1 MPAQEKSI
9 INITAAW
16 MVHLFTASGA
26 LFGLLA
32 MQAACEKHFVAA
44 IAWMMV
50 TSAIDGVDGALA
62 RWRRVKTVLPHFD
75 GALLDNMV
83 DYFTFVLVPAFFLLY
98 ADLLPPALRLP
109 LAGVILIASAYQ
121 FSRDDAKTADHT
133 FTGFPSYWN
142 VAVFYLFLLDWGY
155 AANTLILLLCAA
167 GVFVRIRYLYP
178 SRTRFLRPINIGLGM
193 AWAGLCIAALAR
205 YPEGH
210 QPLLYASFFYL
221 VYYLAVSLWL
231 TLRKPPAPTDCPDT
245 PSSP

>member
-1 MPAQEKSI
+1 MQVQERTP
-9 INITAAW
+9 INIIAAW
-16 MVHLFTASGA
+16 MVHALTASGA

-32 MQAACEKHFVAA
+32 MQAVCEKRFVAA
-44 IAWMMV
+44 CAWMMV
-50 TSAIDGVDGALA
+50 TSGIDGVDGALA
-62 RWRRVKTVLPHFD
+62 RWRRVKYFIPHFD

-98 ADLLPPALRLP
+98 ADLLAPSWRLP
-109 LAGVILIASAYQ
+109 LAGILLFASAYQ

-133 FTGFPSYWN
+133 FTGFPSYWT
-142 VAVFYLFLLDWGY
+142 VAVFYLFLMDWGY
-155 AANTLILLLCAA
+155 AANAVILLICAA

-231 TLRKPPAPTDCPDT
+231 TTRKQPALSGRPDET
-245 PSSP
+245 PSP